1 MRGSRYSLR
10 YLAAALGGLFL
21 AATAFQLLDQLNL
34 IVQPPTIP
42 DTANL
47 VESVTAR
54 IPYRQQVWPLFLAAN
69 GLFALGFIVLSGLG
83 IVLAR
88 RVGRD
93 DDRGAVL
100 LWTLGAAGILGAIG
114 QLVLIGSVKTAID
127 IPYCDCGFKNEEIV
141 SQVWALMVVQG
152 ASDMLVQV
160 GSLLAAAGVVVA
172 ALAFGGRAMSP
183 SWAWLSY
190 AIAIGFVVVGVLSVA
205 DVLGD
210 VSQWLTVLLTG
221 ILVPVWAF
229 WLASTFRES
238 NAAPGSTE
246 VVATSPMSA

>member
-1 MRGSRYSLR
+1 MNGGGNALR
-10 YLAAALGGLFL
+10 YLSAAVGGLFL
-21 AATAFQLLDQLNL
+21 AATAFQLLDQQNL
-34 IVQPPTIP
+34 IFQPPTVP

-54 IPYRQQVWPLFLAAN
+54 LSYRQDVWPLFLAAN
-69 GLFALGFIVLSGLG
+69 GLFALGFGALIGLG
-83 IVLAR
+83 IALGR

-93 DDRGAVL
+93 DDRGVVL
-100 LWTLGAAGILGAIG
+100 LWTLGVAGTLGAVG
-114 QLVLIGSVKTAID
+114 QLVLIGAVKTTID

-160 GSLLAAAGVVVA
+160 ASLFAAAGVVVA
-172 ALAFGGRAMSP
+172 ALAFGGRTMPA

-190 AIAIGFVVVGVLSVA
+190 AIAIGFVVVGALSVA

-210 VSQWLTVLLTG
+210 VTQWLTVALTG
-221 ILVPVWAF
+221 ILVPAWAF
-229 WLASTFRES
+229 WLASGFRQP
-238 NAAPGSTE
+238 AADSGSPE
-246 VVATSPMSA
+246 RVATAPMSA

>member
-1 MRGSRYSLR
+1 
-10 YLAAALGGLFL
+10 
-21 AATAFQLLDQLNL
+21 
-34 IVQPPTIP
+34 
-42 DTANL
+42 
-47 VESVTAR
+47 
-54 IPYRQQVWPLFLAAN
+54 
-69 GLFALGFIVLSGLG
+69 
-83 IVLAR
+83 
-88 RVGRD
+88 
-93 DDRGAVL
+93 
-100 LWTLGAAGILGAIG
+100 
-114 QLVLIGSVKTAID
+114 
-127 IPYCDCGFKNEEIV
+127 
-141 SQVWALMVVQG
+141 
-152 ASDMLVQV
+152 MLVQV

-190 AIAIGFVVVGVLSVA
+190 AIAIGFVVVGVLSIV

>member
-1 MRGSRYSLR
+1 MRGNGSALR

-34 IVQPPTIP
+34 IFQPPTIP

-100 LWTLGAAGILGAIG
+100 LWTLGAAGSSEPS
-114 QLVLIGSVKTAID
+114 GSSSSSGRSRRRSTSRTAT
-127 IPYCDCGFKNEEIV
+127 
-141 SQVWALMVVQG
+141 A
-152 ASDMLVQV
+152 ASRTRR
-160 GSLLAAAGVVVA
+160 S
-172 ALAFGGRAMSP
+172 
-183 SWAWLSY
+183 
-190 AIAIGFVVVGVLSVA
+190 
-205 DVLGD
+205 
-210 VSQWLTVLLTG
+210 
-221 ILVPVWAF
+221 
-229 WLASTFRES
+229 
-238 NAAPGSTE
+238 
-246 VVATSPMSA
+246 